1 MRVCGGFVGHSSTK
15 FLAGLFGGLLACS
28 YLASKQAQAP
38 LASQKLSFA
47 CGYIARPLQQK
58 PFTGGFWQWHA
69 LCTGS
74 GRGSTPPH
82 SSPSKPC
89 PQVPAI
95 KFVFVFDYSGF
106 RAKCCVCACRTGLR
120 FLFRK
125 AKGGP
130 SSIKIALDWTKSIIS
145 PNL

>member
-1 MRVCGGFVGHSSTK
+1 MRVCGGFVGHGSTK
-15 FLAGLFGGLLACS
+15 VLAGLFGGLHACS

-38 LASQKLSFA
+38 LASQNLSFA
-47 CGYIARPLQQK
+47 CGCIARPLQQK
-58 PFTGGFWQWHA
+58 PFTGGFWQWHV

-74 GRGSTPPH
+74 GRGSPPPH

-95 KFVFVFDYSGF
+95 KFVFGFDIPGISTN
-106 RAKCCVCACRTGLR
+106 RCVCACRAGLR
-120 FLFRK
+120 FLIRK

-130 SSIKIALDWTKSIIS
+130 SSLKIATV
-145 PNL
+145 